1 MTSFAPSEVIAC
13 PHCEQLALRQYVRTL
28 RIAGV
33 TRWSDG
39 DMSCFPKSTS
49 FTRCSSCNNVYWLED
64 AKTVGTMPEY
74 RNEPRLS
81 PWQRLLNR
89 LRGTTPDS
97 NRVAI
102 PDDWY
107 WARPVESPD
116 IDAFI
121 VGIEIL
127 PANETPERE
136 QRLRRLLWWRFNDHR
151 RVTGRTN
158 SGISATI
165 RDAHERSNLL
175 RLLELSRN
183 NDSTTSIERVE
194 ILRELGRFDEARDAL
209 SSVKPETDGVAVL
222 AAKIEAR
229 DEKVCVI
236 SQEPW

>member
-39 DMSCFPKSTS
+39 DMSCFPKSTP

-64 AKTVGTMPEY
+64 AKIVGTMPEY
-74 RNEPRLS
+74 RNEPRRSSWRRFLD
-81 PWQRLLNR
+81 R
-89 LRGTTPDS
+89 LRGTTPD
-97 NRVAI
+97 NPRVAI

-121 VGIEIL
+121 VGIENL
-127 PANETPERE
+127 PANEPPERE

-151 RVTGRTN
+151 RGTGRSN
-158 SGISATI
+158 SGVSATI

-175 RLLELSRN
+175 RLLELSMS
-183 NDSTTSIERVE
+183 NDSTTTIEHVE
-194 ILRELGRFDEARDAL
+194 ILRELGRFDEASDAL

-229 DEKVCVI
+229 DDKVCVI
-236 SQEPW
+236 SEVPW

>member
-13 PHCEQLALRQYVRTL
+13 PHCEHLALRQRVRSL

-39 DMSCFPKSTS
+39 DMSCFPKSTL

-64 AKTVGTMPEY
+64 AKIVGTMPEY
-74 RNEPRLS
+74 RNEPRRSSWRRFLD
-81 PWQRLLNR
+81 R
-89 LRGTTPDS
+89 LRGTTPD
-97 NRVAI
+97 NTRVAI

-121 VGIEIL
+121 VGIENL
-127 PANETPERE
+127 PANEPPERE

-151 RVTGRTN
+151 RGTGRTN
-158 SGISATI
+158 SGVSATI

-175 RLLELSRN
+175 RLLELSRS
-183 NDSTTSIERVE
+183 NDSTTTIEHVE
-194 ILRELGRFDEARDAL
+194 ILRELGRFDEASDAL

-229 DEKVCVI
+229 DDKVCVI
-236 SQEPW
+236 SEVPW